1 MNSGSLSGRVLKAR
15 RKELGFS
22 VKYVLEQLQNMGINI
37 SDKTLYGWE
46 NGHRQPDADSFL
58 ILCKIYNIGSIN
70 GIDKIPRKIGEALS
84 FPNEYEEKLIELYRS
99 LNLNGKERLIELAD
113 DMVKSQKYLECGPI
127 SGGPSSG
134 GIA

>member
-1 MNSGSLSGRVLKAR
+1 MSSGTLSGRVLKAR

-22 VKYVLEQLQNMGINI
+22 VKHVLEQLKDMGINI

-84 FPNEYEEKLIELYRS
+84 FPDGYEEKLIDLYRS
-99 LNLNGKERLIELAD
+99 LNPNGKERLIETAE
-113 DMVKSQKYLECGPI
+113 DMVKAQKYTESEAV
-127 SGGPSSG
+127 SGGSG
-134 GIA
+134 SNETA